1 MEALE
6 LKAQV
11 RKEAGKG
18 PARRLRMKGFIP
30 AVFYGS
36 GEAAQ
41 LLAVDTAELSKYLK
55 ERKESVFIKLK
66 IDDAGKQSEK
76 LSMIKELQTSPVSN
90 KPVHADFL
98 EIRMDHKISLD
109 VPIHFVGHPVGVELG
124 GDLQLLKREL
134 RISGLP
140 GDVPE
145 SVQVDISGL
154 KIGDS
159 LNVGDISLGEGVES
173 EDAQDVAIAA
183 VWAPKAA
190 VEPVAA
196 EEEEAPTAEPE
207 LVGKK
212 TAEE

>member
-11 RKEAGKG
+11 RGEAGKG

-36 GEAAQ
+36 GGPAQ
-41 LLAVDTAELSKYLK
+41 LLAIDMAELSKYLK

-66 IDDAGKQSEK
+66 IEEGGEESEK

-98 EIRMDHKISLD
+98 EVRMDHKITLE
-109 VPIHFVGHPVGVELG
+109 VPIHFIGHPVGVELG
-124 GDLQLLKREL
+124 GELQLLKREVM
-134 RISGLP
+134 ISGLP
-140 GDVPE
+140 GNVPE
-145 SVQVDISGL
+145 SVKVDISGL

-159 LNVGDISLGEGVES
+159 LNVGDIALGEGVES
-173 EDAQDVAIAA
+173 EDAEDIAIAT
-183 VWAPKAA
+183 VWAPKTA
-190 VEPVAA
+190 VEPVG
-196 EEEEAPTAEPE
+196 EEEAAAAEPE
-207 LVGKK
+207 IVGKK

>member
-36 GEAAQ
+36 GTEAQ
-41 LLAVDTAELSKYLK
+41 LLAVEMAELSKYLK

-66 IDDAGKQSEK
+66 IEQDGKQSER

-98 EIRMDHKISLD
+98 EVLMDHKISLE
-109 VPIHFVGHPVGVELG
+109 VPIHFIGNPVGVESG
-124 GDLQLLKREL
+124 GELQLLKREL
-134 RISGLP
+134 MISGLP
-140 GDVPE
+140 GNVPE

-159 LNVGDISLGEGVES
+159 LNVGDIPLGEGVES
-173 EDAQDVAIAA
+173 EDAADIAIAT

-190 VEPVAA
+190 VEAV
-196 EEEEAPTAEPE
+196 EGEEEAAPAEPE
-207 LVGKK
+207 VVGKK
-212 TAEE
+212 PAEE

>member
-11 RKEAGKG
+11 RKESGKG

-41 LLAVDTAELSKYLK
+41 MLAVDVADLSKYLK

-66 IDDAGKQSEK
+66 IDDDGKQSEK

-98 EIRMDHKISLD
+98 EVRMDHKITLE

-124 GDLQLLKREL
+124 GELQLLKRDL
-134 RISGLP
+134 MISGLP
-140 GDVPE
+140 GNVPE
-145 SVQVDISGL
+145 SVQIDISGL
-154 KIGDS
+154 KIGES
-159 LNVGDISLGEGVES
+159 LMVGDITLGEGVES
-173 EDAQDVAIAA
+173 EDAEDIAIAT

-190 VEPVAA
+190 VEAI
-196 EEEEAPTAEPE
+196 EGEEEAAAAEPE
-207 LVGKK
+207 VVGKK

>member
-36 GEAAQ
+36 GDTAQ
-41 LLAVDTAELSKYLK
+41 LLAVEMAGLSKYLK

-66 IDDAGKQSEK
+66 IEEDGKESEK

-98 EIRMDHKISLD
+98 EIRMDHKISLE
-109 VPIHFVGHPVGVELG
+109 VPIHFIGHPVGVEMG
-124 GDLQLLKREL
+124 GELQILKREL
-134 RISGLP
+134 RIFGLP
-140 GDVPE
+140 GNVPE
-145 SVQVDISGL
+145 SVQIDISGL
-154 KIGDS
+154 KIGES

-173 EDAQDVAIAA
+173 EDAEDIAIAT
-183 VWAPKAA
+183 VWAPKAV
-190 VEPVAA
+190 VEPV
-196 EEEEAPTAEPE
+196 EGEEAPAAAEPE

-212 TAEE
+212 AAEE